1 MTAIG
6 PHKISREQCAIGLR
20 AAAKILKLW
29 QASNDQACRVLRV
42 SRATYRSVFGQE
54 SRSAI
59 RLDADQMQR
68 IGIVLNMHS
77 TLRTVFDNPENV
89 YGYAAMANQ
98 KRLFLWSIS
107 TGDHGSGRHDFAV
120 RDVEA
125 NSGSYGS
132 VVQYAYVGSARFAMA
147 TLLWCKGELAYQKVS
162 SSASGLAQA
171 TTQKHSTS

>member
-6 PHKISREQCAIGLR
+6 THKLSREQCATGLR

-42 SRATYRSVFGQE
+42 SRATYRSVFGQG

-68 IGIVLNMHS
+68 IGIILNMHS

-89 YGYAAMANQ
+89 YGFTAMANQ
-98 KRLFLWSIS
+98 NDFFYGRSPLEIMAQGDMIS
-107 TGDHGSGRHDFAV
+107 LYETSRRIQALSGA
-120 RDVEA
+120 
-125 NSGSYGS
+125 
-132 VVQYAYVGSARFAMA
+132 QYD
-147 TLLWCKGELAYQKVS
+147 
-162 SSASGLAQA
+162 
-171 TTQKHSTS
+171 